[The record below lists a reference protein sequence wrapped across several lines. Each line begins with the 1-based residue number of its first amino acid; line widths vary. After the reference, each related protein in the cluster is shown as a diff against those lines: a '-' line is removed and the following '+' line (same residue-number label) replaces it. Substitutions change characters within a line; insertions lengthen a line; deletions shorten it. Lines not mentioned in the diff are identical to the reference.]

1 MVELQ
6 TERLMLRELTMDD
19 APALNAVD
27 AHPDAARWLGFTAS
41 LEDSRGYVESVMRD
55 ARESSRQYYTL
66 AIVRKA
72 DNGLIGRC
80 GLDRGGP
87 NLAEGSLGYSLHHD
101 YWGQGY
107 MTEAIRTLI
116 GFGFAEL
123 KLHRILAE
131 ADPRNVGS
139 WRVMEKAGM
148 RREGHLREN
157 FLLDGSWCDSYLY
170 AILDREWEAPSP
182 A

>member
-6 TERLMLRELTMDD
+6 TERLILRELTLDD

-27 AHPDAARWLGFTAS
+27 ANPDMARWLGFTAS
-41 LEDSRGYVESVMRD
+41 LDDSRGYVESVMRD
-55 ARESSRQYYTL
+55 ARESPRQYYTL

-80 GLDRGGP
+80 GFDRGGP
-87 NLAEGSLGYSLHHD
+87 NLVEGSLGYSLHHD
-101 YWGQGY
+101 HWGQGY
-107 MTEAIRTLI
+107 MTEAIRALI
-116 GFGFAEL
+116 GFGFAEV

-139 WRVMEKAGM
+139 WRVMEKVGM

-157 FLLDGSWCDSYLY
+157 FLLDGAWCDSYLY
-170 AILDREWEAPSP
+170 AVLDREWEAPRP
-182 A
+182 E